1 MTEEERRARV
11 SPITCASL
19 AATLAR
25 RRLGMAIAAMMP
37 MMATTMSSSMRVN
50 PFFPTVFP
58 SLGLKK
64 RRRVAHATLLLLLL
78 LLEEERRT
86 VGRARNQ
93 LAVLGDI
100 DGTRGGSH
108 EAPHTAEALVR
119 RSRVVAVV
127 DLAVRI
133 TPGRIDG
140 GRSSH
145 RHPLASVA

>member
-25 RRLGMAIAAMMP
+25 RRLGTAIAAMMP

-64 RRRVAHATLLLLLL
+64 RRRVARATLLLLLL
-78 LLEEERRT
+78 LLEEGART
-86 VGRARNQ
+86 VSRARDQ
-93 LAVLGDI
+93 LAGLGDI
-100 DGTRGGSH
+100 GGPRGGSH
-108 EAPHTAEALVR
+108 QAPNTAKA
-119 RSRVVAVV
+119 
-127 DLAVRI
+127 
-133 TPGRIDG
+133 PGRWG
-140 GRSSH
+140 
-145 RHPLASVA
+145 